1 MKIARVF
8 PRVTKATPT
17 DPLAFYDAPG
27 LFVPDVDEV
36 HVSVAFSWDM
46 QQAEFLAD
54 QWRHVAPVKIGGPA
68 FNQPGAAFVP
78 GMYVRD
84 GYVITSR
91 GCPNRC
97 WFCSVWQRENGL
109 TELPVTEGWNLLD
122 DNILA
127 CSEQHIRSVFAM
139 LKRQPTQAQFTG
151 GLEAARLKD
160 WHVHLLA
167 DLRPKQMF
175 FAYDTPDD
183 YEPLIIASSKLREAG
198 FTRNQ
203 MRCYCLIGG
212 PRDTIQQAES
222 RLRQCLELGFF
233 PMAMLWRDSKGTTVP
248 EWRAFQ
254 RSWARPALIYM
265 RDKVRSA
272 PLEIVEAN
280 LY

>member
-17 DPLAFYDAPG
+17 DPLVFYDAPG

-139 LKRQPTQAQFTG
+139 LKRQPTQAQLTG

-175 FAYDTPDD
+175 FAYDIQSF
-183 YEPLIIASSKLREAG
+183 LL
-198 FTRNQ
+198 NQ
-203 MRCYCLIGG
+203 
-212 PRDTIQQAES
+212 
-222 RLRQCLELGFF
+222 
-233 PMAMLWRDSKGTTVP
+233 
-248 EWRAFQ
+248 
-254 RSWARPALIYM
+254 
-265 RDKVRSA
+265 
-272 PLEIVEAN
+272 
-280 LY
+280 